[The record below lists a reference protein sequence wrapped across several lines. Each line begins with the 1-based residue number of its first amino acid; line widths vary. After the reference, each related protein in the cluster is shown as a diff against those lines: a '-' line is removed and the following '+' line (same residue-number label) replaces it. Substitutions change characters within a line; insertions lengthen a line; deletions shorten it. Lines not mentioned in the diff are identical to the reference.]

1 MENPKQKPT
10 RSQIHPSILTQ
21 PLINKEKEK
30 EKELR
35 DKERGN
41 TSKKQV
47 YTIEID
53 ESETNNIIDITSD
66 NTPDNKTEQTLTK
79 LVNDKINK
87 SSTTKTARVPRIL
100 QMIANQKPYDVIEN
114 LNNIKCNIILP

>member
-47 YTIEID
+47 YTIE
-53 ESETNNIIDITSD
+53 
-66 NTPDNKTEQTLTK
+66 LT
-79 LVNDKINK
+79 
-87 SSTTKTARVPRIL
+87 
-100 QMIANQKPYDVIEN
+100 NQK
-114 LNNIKCNIILP
+114 LIILLILLQIILLIIKQNKL